1 MTDFPKVRET
11 DFVEREGVNH
21 VASVVNRAHCVWRE
35 VLQRDIGIDGHVEYV
50 DADGN
55 APGRLIAVQ
64 VKSGESRFTKATDTH
79 VPFYPE
85 SKHRT
90 YWAEHPLPVI
100 LVLHNPATE
109 ETVWVDARE
118 ALRVRPSE
126 AAIQV
131 PRAQALDAD
140 GVLRALQCA
149 GPLPSGNTPVDEILR
164 GMARPDA
171 AAQGLCFLYLFTQGL
186 TDLANSLYFS
196 MDVLREVLDVL
207 SVDWDP
213 PAFRI
218 SELEFA
224 FVDNYVAFLVRHD
237 LARVDYGSWRQAILE
252 REMVDSFIVPLTERG
267 RAVRDAIRR
276 IDDGLPQAEPEEL
289 QPYSHA
295 IQERFVQMLYNVSGV
310 DEVSVRQRRINA
322 VQKEINSAH
331 PI

>member
-1 MTDFPKVRET
+1 MTDFPKVQES

-21 VASVVNRAHCVWRE
+21 VATVVNRAHCVWRE

-50 DADGN
+50 DASGN

-64 VKSGESRFTKATDTH
+64 VKSGESRFANATDTH

-90 YWAEHPLPVI
+90 YWGEHPLPVI
-100 LVLHNPATE
+100 LVLHNPATK
-109 ETVWVDARE
+109 ETIWVDARE
-118 ALRVRPSE
+118 ALRVRPGQ

-131 PRAQALDAD
+131 PRAQALNTD
-140 GVLRALQCA
+140 GVVSALHCA
-149 GPLPSGNTPVDEILR
+149 GPLPSGATPVDEIL
-164 GMARPDA
+164 GDMARPDA

-196 MDVLREVLDVL
+196 MDVLHEVLHVL
-207 SVDWDP
+207 SADWDP
-213 PAFRI
+213 PAFGI
-218 SELEFA
+218 GEHEFA

-237 LARVDYGSWRQAILE
+237 LARVDYGSWRQAMLE
-252 REMVDSFIVPLTERG
+252 REMVGKFIVPLTERG
-267 RAVRDAIRR
+267 RAVRDAIRH
-276 IDDGLPQAEPEEL
+276 IDDGLPQKEPEEL
-289 QPYSHA
+289 QPYSRA

-322 VQKEINSAH
+322 VQKEINRSK
-331 PI
+331 PD